1 MFLQVEMMSREKIRD
16 IADQQVMFN
25 EALNK
30 AMDEKNRQL
39 KELQEKLSIAN
50 NSEKNNGCK
59 DSDLVQQLAD
69 TQLKN
74 TQLEA
79 ELKEAKS
86 RLDQMMTTSVMTLNS
101 SVQVYIFSM
110 TSVVEYLFSIDK
122 MVGRY
127 LFKSDQTER
136 KL

>member
-1 MFLQVEMMSREKIRD
+1 MMSREKIRD

-39 KELQEKLSIAN
+39 KELQEKLSISN

-110 TSVVEYLFSIDK
+110 TLVVEFLFRVEKIP
-122 MVGRY
+122 G
-127 LFKSDQTER
+127 FKEIIIFFEIG
-136 KL
+136 

>member
-1 MFLQVEMMSREKIRD
+1 MMSREKIRD

-101 SVQVYIFSM
+101 SVQVYIFSNIIHIQLM
-110 TSVVEYLFSIDK
+110 CSRLISARYQVRLGQYLSN
-122 MVGRY
+122 
-127 LFKSDQTER
+127 S
-136 KL
+136 